1 MRTSDSVPRE
11 YSERNQL
18 LPRQLVRRDYG
29 ALEVLDS
36 TPTSTDYH
44 TFGQSQRRGYRLP
57 QFSISNGLDFA
68 ITFVFFV
75 GYAFLIPLKTFVSEQ
90 LALVERRRKRI
101 DCGPKINGGGK
112 LQTPAIRCFKRMRG
126 FSSRRA
132 ASDL

>member
-36 TPTSTDYH
+36 TFVAQ
-44 TFGQSQRRGYRLP
+44 TF
-57 QFSISNGLDFA
+57 SNGLDFA